1 MKAKSK
7 TAVRKAAASV
17 ARLTRTAKNGK
28 ISAAGAAASGQRRK
42 AAKKPSRA
50 RSPGSESIY
59 QRLGGKAAIA
69 AALEEFYSRVLADP
83 QLKGFFVGVDMK
95 RLISQQ
101 RAFFTQALGGSARY
115 RGPAMKQAHA
125 HLPIEQKHFERVAAH
140 LSGTLASLGVPGT
153 LMDEVMAAVAPLAGE
168 IVTTKKPRKLANQQ
182 RGKTMNRNKVRQTSV
197 AVAEPDAES
206 AEEMD
211 AASIELQR
219 TQAMVENMPTAVI
232 VADLD
237 LNITYM
243 NPASLNAL
251 KALEQYL
258 PCRADEIVGQCID
271 IFHKNPAYQRRILA
285 NPDNLPH
292 RATIE
297 VGPEKLDLLV
307 SAITDDQG
315 AYLGP
320 MVTWEVI
327 TKKLRLEEEAAR
339 IKQMV
344 ENSPTAVIQ
353 ANTDLEITYLNPVSL
368 KALKGLEQYLPCKA
382 DEILGKCI
390 DIFHKNPAHQRKI
403 LADPANLPHQAII
416 EVGPEKLDLLVS
428 AINDDKG
435 NYLGPML
442 TWEVITEKLRLEEEA
457 ARIKQMVENSPTA
470 VIQANPDLEITYLNP
485 VSLKAL
491 KGLEQ
496 YLPCK
501 ADEILGKCIDIFHK
515 NPAHQRKILAD
526 PANLPHQAIIEV
538 GPEKLDLLVSA
549 ISDDKGNY
557 LGPMLTWE
565 VVTEKL
571 RLAEEAALI
580 KQMVENSPTAVIQA
594 NSDLEITYMNPASLK
609 ALKGLEQYLPC
620 KADEILGKCIDI
632 FHKNP
637 AHQRKI
643 LADPA
648 NLPHQAIIE
657 VGPEKLDLL
666 VSAINDDKGNY
677 LGPML
682 TWEVVTEKLRLKQE
696 AQRIQQMVENSP
708 TAVILANPDL
718 EITYMNPV
726 SLKALKGLEQYLP
739 CKADEILGKCI
750 DIFHKNPAH
759 QRKILADPA
768 NLPHRA
774 TIEVGPEKLD
784 LLVSAISDDKGNYLG
799 PMLTWEVVTEKL
811 RLELEAARVQSMM
824 DQSPVNTMY
833 ADLDLNIQYMNK
845 ASSDTLKTLQQH
857 LPVRVEQMIGQNID
871 IFHKDPSYQRGILA
885 DPKNLPRQANIMVGP
900 ETLDLLVSPIRDGKG
915 QYLGAMVTWEVITER
930 LATEQREKEA
940 QERERRQAEELQ
952 QKVDSILGVVKS
964 AKEGDLTADVSVS
977 GEDAI
982 GQMGEGLKDFFV
994 DLRQTM
1000 SQFGENSQ
1008 TLSSSA
1014 EELTSVS
1021 QQMASNAEETSTQ
1034 AGVVSAA
1041 SEEVSKNIQT
1051 AAAGAEEMTASI
1063 GEIAKNSNEA
1073 AAIAKDAVNVAGS
1086 ANDTIKTLGEASVEI
1101 GKVIKVITS
1110 IAQQTNLLALNATI
1124 EAARAGEAG
1133 KGFAVVANEVKE
1145 LAKQTAQATEDI
1157 SQRIEAIQTGSEGA
1171 VQAIA
1176 KVSGIIGTINEI
1188 SGTIAA
1194 AVEEQT
1200 VTTNEIT
1207 RNVSE
1212 ASRGSGEI
1220 AENITG
1226 VATAAQDTT
1235 KGASDTLGAAKELS
1249 EMAAKLQQLVDK
1261 FKV

>member
-101 RAFFTQALGGSARY
+101 RAFFTQALGGPARY

-251 KALEQYL
+251 KTLEQYL

-327 TKKLRLEEEAAR
+327 TEKLRLEEEAAR

-442 TWEVITEKLRLEEEA
+442 TWEV
-457 ARIKQMVENSPTA
+457 
-470 VIQANPDLEITYLNP
+470 
-485 VSLKAL
+485 
-491 KGLEQ
+491 
-496 YLPCK
+496 
-501 ADEILGKCIDIFHK
+501 
-515 NPAHQRKILAD
+515 
-526 PANLPHQAIIEV
+526 
-538 GPEKLDLLVSA
+538 
-549 ISDDKGNY
+549 
-557 LGPMLTWE
+557 
-565 VVTEKL
+565 VTEKL
-571 RLAEEAALI
+571 KLEVRNNDFKGQIGAIGKA
-580 KQMVENSPTAVIQA
+580 QAVIEFNLDGTIITANDNFLNALGYTLGEVQGQHHRMFVEESFRASVEYRQFWEALNRGEYQA
-594 NSDLEITYMNPASLK
+594 AEYKRIGKGGKEVWIQASYNP
-609 ALKGLEQYLPC
+609 
-620 KADEILGKCIDI
+620 I
-632 FHKNP
+632 
-637 AHQRKI
+637 
-643 LADPA
+643 
-648 NLPHQAIIE
+648 
-657 VGPEKLDLL
+657 
-666 VSAINDDKGNY
+666 
-677 LGPML
+677 
-682 TWEVVTEKLRLKQE
+682 
-696 AQRIQQMVENSP
+696 
-708 TAVILANPDL
+708 
-718 EITYMNPV
+718 
-726 SLKALKGLEQYLP
+726 
-739 CKADEILGKCI
+739 
-750 DIFHKNPAH
+750 
-759 QRKILADPA
+759 
-768 NLPHRA
+768 
-774 TIEVGPEKLD
+774 
-784 LLVSAISDDKGNYLG
+784 
-799 PMLTWEVVTEKL
+799 
-811 RLELEAARVQSMM
+811 
-824 DQSPVNTMY
+824 
-833 ADLDLNIQYMNK
+833 LDLNGK
-845 ASSDTLKTLQQH
+845 PFKVVKFAT
-857 LPVRVEQMIGQNID
+857 D
-871 IFHKDPSYQRGILA
+871 ITG
-885 DPKNLPRQANIMVGP
+885 
-900 ETLDLLVSPIRDGKG
+900 
-915 QYLGAMVTWEVITER
+915 
-930 LATEQREKEA
+930 
-940 QERERRQAEELQ
+940 
-952 QKVDSILGVVKS
+952 QKVRNARFEK
-964 AKEGDLTADVSVS
+964 DVRS
-977 GEDAI
+977 
-982 GQMGEGLKDFFV
+982 
-994 DLRQTM
+994 
-1000 SQFGENSQ
+1000 FGEQ
-1008 TLSSSA
+1008 LESSSQV
-1014 EELTSVS
+1014 LTTVS
-1021 QQMASNAEETSTQ
+1021 QQMAGNAEETSTQ

-1041 SEEVSKNIQT
+1041 SEQISKNIQT

-1073 AAIAKDAVNVAGS
+1073 ATVAKEAVRVAGS
-1086 ANDTIKTLGEASVEI
+1086 ANETIKTLGYSSVEI

-1157 SQRIEAIQTGSEGA
+1157 SQRIEAIQAGSEGA
-1171 VQAIA
+1171 VEAIA
-1176 KVSGIIGTINEI
+1176 RVSSIIGTINDI

-1207 RNVSE
+1207 LNVTE
-1212 ASRGSGEI
+1212 AARGSGEI
-1220 AENITG
+1220 AESIGG
-1226 VATAAQDTT
+1226 VATAAQNTS
-1235 KGASDTLGAAKELS
+1235 KGAGDTLGASKELT

-1261 FKV
+1261 IKV